1 MFAERWFYDFMIYAY
16 ALSLLFA
23 LADFFHPTRKSG
35 WISYLFLAGV
45 WVMQTFVF
53 VMGLGH
59 YVALS
64 IPLDALFIYS
74 WILIGFTLL
83 MHLIYRMNIFYF
95 IANLI
100 GFIVFAINLFIPRQ
114 GSEELTHLLLKELVL
129 IHVAMAMMAYAAFSL
144 ASIGSGL
151 YLVNNHLLK
160 QKKWNLLL
168 RQLPSL
174 GWLEWFSIWLVV
186 GGTGF
191 FIAAMVLGVIYSYQA
206 IGHMFWTDPKV
217 WGSFLVT
224 LLYGWIL
231 YRWGR
236 KQMMGRRLAWW
247 NTLAILAVLINY
259 VTMRSSDS
267 VHHWF

>member
-1 MFAERWFYDFMIYAY
+1 VFAERWIYDFMIYVY

-23 LADFFHPTRKSG
+23 LADSLHPNKKSE

-45 WVMQTFVF
+45 WIMQTSVF
-53 VMGLGH
+53 VIELGH
-59 YVALS
+59 YYSLS

-74 WILIGFTLL
+74 WILIGFTLV
-83 MHLIYRMNIFYF
+83 MHLVYRMNIFYF
-95 IANLI
+95 IANFI
-100 GFIVFAINLFIPRQ
+100 GFIVFAINLFIPRP
-114 GSEELTHLLLKELVL
+114 GSEELARLLLKELVL
-129 IHVAMAMMAYAAFSL
+129 VHVTMAMMAYAAFSL

-160 QKKWNLLL
+160 QKKWNHLL

-174 GWLEWFSIWLVV
+174 GRLEWFSIWLVV
-186 GGTGF
+186 AGTVF
-191 FIAAMVLGVIYSYQA
+191 LIVAMVLGVIYSYQA

-217 WGSFLVT
+217 WGSFWVA

-247 NTLAILAVLINY
+247 NALAILAVLVNY
-259 VTMRSSDS
+259 VTIRSSES
-267 VHHWF
+267 FHHWF